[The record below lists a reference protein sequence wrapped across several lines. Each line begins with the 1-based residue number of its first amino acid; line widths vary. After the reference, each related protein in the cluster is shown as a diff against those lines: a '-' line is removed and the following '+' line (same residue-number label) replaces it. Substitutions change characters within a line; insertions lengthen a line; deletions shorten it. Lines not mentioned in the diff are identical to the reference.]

1 LSRKLGD
8 FTPDILT
15 PILSV
20 SFVKFITMK
29 YKCLRQIKAKKKSN
43 TIEYII
49 ICVPYC
55 SVHQNAQM
63 KTVLPSKSVGR
74 QLDRAAPKELI
85 QIT

>member
-1 LSRKLGD
+1 LGD
-8 FTPDILT
+8 LTPDILT

-20 SFVKFITMK
+20 SFVQCITKKIQVFFKKENM
-29 YKCLRQIKAKKKSN
+29 KKKSN
-43 TIEYII
+43 TKAYVII
-49 ICVPYC
+49 YVPYC
-55 SVHQNAQM
+55 SIHQNAQT